1 MARTK
6 RRRSAQRSP
15 ASFTGISAKSAAVY
29 GIRKLEVRLVHLQRV
44 CSIVNVGTG
53 GRPDVMKLVKE
64 AYYAWGAEV
73 VFITSNYQG
82 NKEIMEGCKEAG
94 IPAFVGLL
102 FFHLCVF
109 LMLLS
114 SGHALGFLS
123 FAQWL
128 SRAARPGSGNDPLL
142 DTTYQC
148 SYLQCS
154 SHTPCYLSHNTLF
167 CLYL

>member
-1 MARTK
+1 MGFESAR
-6 RRRSAQRSP
+6 
-15 ASFTGISAKSAAVY
+15 FDC
-29 GIRKLEVRLVHLQRV
+29 RV
-44 CSIVNVGTG
+44 AGVSVLFLPFRTG

-102 FFHLCVF
+102 FFYLCVF
-109 LMLLS
+109 LMPLS

-128 SRAARPGSGNDPLL
+128 SRAARALAAA
-142 DTTYQC
+142 TTR
-148 SYLQCS
+148 
-154 SHTPCYLSHNTLF
+154 N
-167 CLYL
+167 